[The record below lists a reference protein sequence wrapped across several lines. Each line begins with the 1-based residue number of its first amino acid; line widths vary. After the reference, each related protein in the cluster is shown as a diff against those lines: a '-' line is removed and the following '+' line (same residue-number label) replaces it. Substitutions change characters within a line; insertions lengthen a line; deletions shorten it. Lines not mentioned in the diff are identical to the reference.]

1 MIITWIGVKWI
12 GLPGKK
18 RDLEERK
25 FNLVL
30 ITIDT
35 LRVDYLGVY
44 GYPDFISP
52 NIDRLAQSAILF
64 EKAYATAP
72 FTGPSHA
79 SILTSQHPSTHG
91 IIFNG
96 HKAPGKNAKSS
107 LALSEHLKKNGFATA
122 GVVSGVSLSK
132 KYGFGRGFEYFK
144 RIKRDRRHGQKDKGG
159 DGNKVTSVAGK
170 WIKKVAQKWHASK
183 GAQRFFL
190 WIHYFDP
197 HLPYVCDE
205 KVYQKLKLST
215 FSPVTQKNIRK
226 IEKNHIYQS
235 YRAEVFETD
244 QHVGKI
250 VKRLKDCNVA
260 SDTIVA
266 VAADHGEYLGEK
278 GLFDHSML
286 YEQVLHV
293 PMFIHIPDLGSCH
306 RKKNVVSTIDLAPT
320 LLDLLSIPQIP
331 TAQGKNLLAEDVP
344 NTAVF
349 AEWRHFD
356 LLKDKKK
363 PDADQFL
370 VSVQL
375 GDTKLIRS
383 IINPKKNLL
392 FNLTSD
398 PNEKNNLTFKNRSL
412 YKRLHDILN
421 LHIEKDLPDGVLGS
435 SDIKLDDES
444 IKMLKSLGYIK

>member
-1 MIITWIGVKWI
+1 MKKKPLFIPGISLVSLLILIWVGMKWI

-25 FNLVL
+25 SNLVL

-79 SILTSQHPSTHG
+79 SLLTSQHPSTHG

-96 HKAPGKNAKSS
+96 HKAPGKIAGSS
-107 LALSEHLKKNGFATA
+107 VTLSEHLKRNGFSTA
-122 GVVSGVSLSK
+122 GVVSAAPLGK
-132 KYGFGRGFEYFK
+132 KYGFDRGFEYFK
-144 RIKRDRRHGQKDKGG
+144 RIKPHRRRGEKEKGG
-159 DGNKVTSVAGK
+159 AGYKVTRTAGK
-170 WIKKVAQKWHASK
+170 WIKKTAKNWHDSGGEK
-183 GAQRFFL
+183 RFFL

-197 HLPYVCDE
+197 HLPYVCE
-205 KVYQKLKLST
+205 KNVYQTLKISKL
-215 FSPVTQKNIRK
+215 SPVTQRNIGK
-226 IEKNHIYQS
+226 KTKNHIYQG

-244 QHVGKI
+244 QHIGVLLKF
-250 VKRLKDCNVA
+250 LKDYGVA
-260 SDTIVA
+260 FNTIVA

-320 LLDLLSIPQIP
+320 LLGLLSLPQIP
-331 TAQGKNLLAEDVP
+331 TAQGKNLLETDDY

-349 AEWRHFD
+349 AEWRHYD
-356 LLKDKKK
+356 LLKDKKNQM
-363 PDADQFL
+363 P
-370 VSVQL
+370 
-375 GDTKLIRS
+375 
-383 IINPKKNLL
+383 IN
-392 FNLTSD
+392 SW
-398 PNEKNNLTFKNRSL
+398 
-412 YKRLHDILN
+412 
-421 LHIEKDLPDGVLGS
+421 
-435 SDIKLDDES
+435 
-444 IKMLKSLGYIK
+444 